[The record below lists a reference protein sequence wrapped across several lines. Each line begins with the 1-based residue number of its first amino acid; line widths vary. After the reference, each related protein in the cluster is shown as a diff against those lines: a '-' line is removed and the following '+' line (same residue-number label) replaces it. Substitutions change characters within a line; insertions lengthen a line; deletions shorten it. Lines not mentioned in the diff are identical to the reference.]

1 MPEISP
7 AQIAPGTTASRLDP
21 RTKLLA
27 LLVLNAVVMRSGPV
41 TTLLAVQILAVAALA
56 WEVSSRSALR
66 VVASCLAFDAISLG
80 SPALLAW
87 VQSAS
92 WPRGVALTIGTFS
105 AIAYWFARF
114 GAGLGLALYVY
125 HTTRIGQ
132 MKAALRAAHLPR
144 PFVDALVVAFRVIP
158 AVGAEAVAIR
168 DAMEMRGVDL
178 GLRGVIRHPLVIAER
193 FLVPLLVSV
202 ARVADDLAAS
212 SIVRGLGTTTPPTS
226 LVVLRATRWDALALA
241 CAAAVLTLEYLCYLG
256 VLP

>member
-1 MPEISP
+1 MPEIV
-7 AQIAPGTTASRLDP
+7 IADATPGESLSRLDP

-27 LLVLNAVVMRSGPV
+27 LLVFNALVMRSGPV

-92 WPRGVALTIGTFS
+92 WPRGVGLAIGTVS

-158 AVGAEAVAIR
+158 AVGTEAGAIR

-178 GLRGVIRHPLVIAER
+178 RLRGVLRHPIVIAER
-193 FLVPLLVSV
+193 FLVPLLSSI

-212 SIVRGLGTTTPPTS
+212 SVIRGLGGPTRPTS
-226 LVVLRATRWDALALA
+226 LTRLRATAWDGLALSLVGV
-241 CAAAVLTLEYLCYLG
+241 VLTLEILCHRG